1 MEPPHS
7 PVHDFKWVLGAS
19 IPRIVRIA
27 RAKYGLLFTIGIKF
41 EPQRYGN
48 TEQRFPFHQLTVDEN
63 VTWQILKYVR
73 SLFFVRFGKDLVST
87 EI

>member
-19 IPRIVRIA
+19 IPRIVGIA
-27 RAKYGLLFTIGIKF
+27 RAKYGLLPTIGIKF

-63 VTWQILKYVR
+63 VA
-73 SLFFVRFGKDLVST
+73 
-87 EI
+87 